1 MEGNR
6 HPPAG
11 KLLRVLGLTFAIAIC
26 VGSVIGGGILRTPGA
41 VMDRV
46 GDSGIVLLLW
56 GLGGL
61 HALLGA
67 NVVAEIST
75 SVPKAGGLYVP
86 TRRAFGDFAGMMVG
100 WADWLVNGAATAAL
114 ALVFADFAAMIAP
127 GLAPYKPAVAI
138 AVLASLFG
146 LNWIGV
152 REGSAFQK
160 ATSFAKVGLLLALI
174 AIVFLFVP
182 GAAPEPAAQPA
193 PAWTVLTLVV
203 AYQLIYG
210 VFSGWPYP
218 VFFIEEDQ
226 DPGKNIPRAMA
237 VSIVAVTAIYLLV
250 NAALLHALPR
260 DVLRASELPAAAAL
274 AQVFG
279 AHSNIVVAALA
290 LVIVASCI
298 NAGVMALP
306 RILYGLGRDGLFLP
320 IATRVNRGGTPEVGL
335 FLSAALAIGL
345 TLTGTFE
352 TVFLLMGALLIFL
365 MIISEASLFALRIR
379 EPDLPR
385 PFRAIFYPVLPAL
398 LMAID
403 AALLAAVLVA
413 DPMSGAYMFLMIG
426 LSVPMYLWLRSQ
438 RRNAPAV
445 SPLPLSEAE

>member
-1 MEGNR
+1 MEGDQS
-6 HPPAG
+6 AG

-41 VMDRV
+41 VFERV
-46 GDSGIVLLLW
+46 GEVWLILLLW

-86 TRRAFGDFAGMMVG
+86 TRRAFGDFAGMLVG

-114 ALVFADFAAMIAP
+114 ALVFADFAAIIAP
-127 GLAPYKPAVAI
+127 QLIPYKSGLAAG
-138 AVLASLFG
+138 VLALLFG

-152 REGSAFQK
+152 REGSAFQNI
-160 ATSFAKVGLLLALI
+160 TSFAKFALLLVLI
-174 AIVFLFVP
+174 GAIFLFVP
-182 GAAPEPAAQPA
+182 AAAPTEQGGQA
-193 PAWTVLTLVV
+193 PAWTFLSLVV

-218 VFFIEEDQ
+218 VFFIEEDK

-237 VSIVAVTAIYLLV
+237 ISIVAITILYLLM
-250 NAALLHALPR
+250 NAALLHALPGET
-260 DVLRASELPAAAAL
+260 LTSSELPAATAL
-274 AQVFG
+274 AQAFG
-279 AHSNIVVAALA
+279 EQSGVMVAALA

-306 RILYGLGRDGLFLP
+306 RVLYGLGRDGLFLSA
-320 IATRVNRGGTPEVGL
+320 ATRVNRGGTPEVGL
-335 FLSAALAIGL
+335 ALSAALTLGL

-352 TVFLLMGALLIFL
+352 TVFLLMGAMLIFL
-365 MIISEASLFALRIR
+365 MIISEASLFALRR
-379 EPDLPR
+379 KEPDLPR
-385 PFRAIFYPVLPAL
+385 PFRAIGYPVLPAL
-398 LMAID
+398 LLLID
-403 AALLAAVLVA
+403 TSLLVAVLAADL
-413 DPMSGAYMFLMIG
+413 MSGAYMFLLIG
-426 LSVPMYLWLRSQ
+426 LSVPMYLWMRS
-438 RRNAPAV
+438 RRRSAAAVAPA
-445 SPLPLSEAE
+445 E